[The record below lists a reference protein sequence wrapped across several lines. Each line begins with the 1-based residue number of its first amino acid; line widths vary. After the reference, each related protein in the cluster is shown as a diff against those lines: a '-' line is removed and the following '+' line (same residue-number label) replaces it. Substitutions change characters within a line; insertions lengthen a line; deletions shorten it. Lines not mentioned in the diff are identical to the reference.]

1 MNFLKK
7 LTGGKSAKDAA
18 MGAAK
23 AAGLDPQG
31 KLVEM
36 SEMCEGG

>member
-31 KLVEM
+31 KLVEI
-36 SEMCEGG
+36 SSTREAG